1 MSITFVF
8 PFSASMSRYDD
19 DDDDDDDD
27 DEYIIDDEG
36 MTDEERPQVGFN

>member
-8 PFSASMSRYDD
+8 PFSASMSR
-19 DDDDDDDD
+19 DDDDDDD